1 MVARDLCFPAG
12 FAGKGSGKSSSNEEA
27 SVQAYLAVFHS
38 GVLGDRLWG
47 RSKPSRA
54 TQREKKYGLGEL
66 VTRNWE
72 VSICPGRSQAR
83 RFGKG

>member
-1 MVARDLCFPAG
+1 MIARDLCFPAR